1 MNSLLFTA
9 GQPCCTPPWKT
20 LGEQSTGQPA
30 AWQGQGPSGARC
42 LQQIPPG
49 QLTSPAPSAPG
60 HHDEESKHLHPARS
74 RPSYAGWWLMCS
86 SLRAAAWTL
95 GVRIKKWISLAVK
108 RSLFM
113 GAGLWII
120 ILCRSLLFST
130 PTLFFLNKW
139 KHTRRAQ
146 CLLSRLLY
154 FTNLFQPP
162 SQLFP
167 CQQLYHC
174 AIPLPTHK
182 GTGWRYELESLR

>member
-1 MNSLLFTA
+1 MLCTQFACWSKQVPWTPFSSQQGSHAAPHHGKPWESRAQNS
-9 GQPCCTPPWKT
+9 QQ
-20 LGEQSTGQPA
+20 LGKARDPLEH
-30 AWQGQGPSGARC
+30 GACSRSH
-42 LQQIPPG
+42 QDS
-49 QLTSPAPSAPG
+49 SPAQLPR

-130 PTLFFLNKW
+130 PTLFF
-139 KHTRRAQ
+139 
-146 CLLSRLLY
+146 
-154 FTNLFQPP
+154 
-162 SQLFP
+162 
-167 CQQLYHC
+167 
-174 AIPLPTHK
+174 
-182 GTGWRYELESLR
+182 